1 MSAWQ
6 GKSRGNKF
14 GYQLFVWILKTFGVL
29 PSYFILR
36 IVAFYFFLFST
47 KANKNTFYLYRHR
60 LGYGWLK
67 SITKIYTNA
76 FLLGQSIIDK
86 VVLMSDIKNN
96 FTFNFDGEANLR
108 EIVALQKGGILLSAH
123 IGTWDIAGH
132 LLKRLNTVINI
143 VIFDGEQ
150 AQIKNYMDKITGK
163 KSIKIIVIKN
173 DLSHIYAISDAF
185 KNNELLCMHADR
197 FLEGNKTI
205 STKFL
210 GKEAKFPIGPFVLAS
225 TFKVPVS
232 YVFAVKENKL
242 HYHLFASK
250 IKNYDGQIK
259 DIVIKNML
267 TDYAAEMEIKVKK
280 YPAQWFNYFNFWA

>member
-86 VVLMSDIKNN
+86 V
-96 FTFNFDGEANLR
+96 
-108 EIVALQKGGILLSAH
+108 
-123 IGTWDIAGH
+123 
-132 LLKRLNTVINI
+132 
-143 VIFDGEQ
+143 
-150 AQIKNYMDKITGK
+150 
-163 KSIKIIVIKN
+163 
-173 DLSHIYAISDAF
+173 
-185 KNNELLCMHADR
+185 
-197 FLEGNKTI
+197 
-205 STKFL
+205 
-210 GKEAKFPIGPFVLAS
+210 
-225 TFKVPVS
+225 
-232 YVFAVKENKL
+232 
-242 HYHLFASK
+242 
-250 IKNYDGQIK
+250 
-259 DIVIKNML
+259 
-267 TDYAAEMEIKVKK
+267 
-280 YPAQWFNYFNFWA
+280 